1 MEEIGLLEQGNM
13 PNDGECLQG
22 RFRVKSNFSQRY
34 NKNLSYYIGQPW
46 KKYSS
51 ILLVK
56 GESLGGQRTMEH
68 QQLQSDKW
76 TLPGGTTISW
86 RSYGRTGRS
95 DWELGYQILK
105 EQCWVRWVLCVW
117 HISQK
122 CVYKTTF
129 SYIHLLT
136 VDQSEICQG
145 VLSSLWEKRNK
156 KELLDEALQA
166 TGCTPPTPF
175 Y

>member
-105 EQCWVRWVLCVW
+105 EQCDEFCVFGTLVRNVSTKQLFLIYICWQW
-117 HISQK
+117 ISLK
-122 CVYKTTF
+122 YVREFYAVC
-129 SYIHLLT
+129 
-136 VDQSEICQG
+136 G
-145 VLSSLWEKRNK
+145 RNG
-156 KELLDEALQA
+156 
-166 TGCTPPTPF
+166 TRRSC
-175 Y
+175 